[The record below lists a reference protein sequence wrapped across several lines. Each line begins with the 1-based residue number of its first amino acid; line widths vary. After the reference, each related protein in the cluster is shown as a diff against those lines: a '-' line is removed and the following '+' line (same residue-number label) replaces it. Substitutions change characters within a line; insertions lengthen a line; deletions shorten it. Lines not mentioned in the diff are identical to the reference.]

1 MKSKSLITSLAIVCV
16 GLLCVVSPNR
26 AVTQDIKAGASPPW
40 STGNSNAAV
49 VVEVFNDYQCPP
61 CGMFNEE
68 LKKVQ
73 TLYGDQ
79 VKIVFRNFPITQ
91 THQNALAAARIAEA
105 AGMQGKFVEMINLLY
120 DQRHNWSESESAN
133 KLFSSYAQ
141 TLGLDV
147 DKLERD
153 AASEEVSMR
162 IQLDVERAQSLNVK
176 GTPTVFLN
184 GERVRFELLANFD
197 RTIEKTLRG
206 EKP

>member
-1 MKSKSLITSLAIVCV
+1 MKSKSLITWLAIVCV

-40 STGNSNAAV
+40 STGNPNAAV
-49 VVEVFNDYQCPP
+49 VIEVFNDYQCPP

-73 TLYGDQ
+73 ILYGDR
-79 VKIVFRNFPITQ
+79 VRIVFRNFPLPQ
-91 THQNALAAARIAEA
+91 THQNALAAASIAEA

-120 DQRHNWSESESAN
+120 DQRHKWAEAKSAN

-147 DKLERD
+147 EKIEHD
-153 AASEEVSMR
+153 AASDEVGMR
-162 IQLDVERAQSLNVK
+162 IRLDVERARSLNVM

-184 GERVRFELLANFD
+184 GERVRFELLPNFD